1 MKCNS
6 LPSHVADAID
16 VVEELCLSAD
26 LCHHLPWNL
35 LEKGMCITCAHNNNV
50 WTGVCLLLQSQ
61 YGYPRASLLLRN
73 GTRISASTVTR
84 GRKLLLQDTSVCLCV
99 FFLRFAWDQRLRFL
113 SHQIQVFRAYKQAP
127 DVDTD
132 PGGTAREMYSREPD
146 TEGRRGS
153 EHREKVLCWLPLKLD
168 EHLCVTDGFVSSL
181 WFFYLRVPCDEPS
194 GIWALEVS
202 RARCSAEA
210 SEGRH
215 CMPLRGVRS
224 ISVRFCRFCAGCLW
238 IWMSICGV
246 ALASQQ
252 PWHNLQR
259 CCLSRPPQAPLSCPA
274 RRESVVVAETATP
287 CDSSSGCWLG
297 PNSVQAAEVTASAR
311 DAGGPESFTPRH
323 FRPLW
328 AAAELPPLQAAAF
341 SRARSWDDNGPLQT
355 LVRGNFCSRGGAYG
369 TAISSKTVWFRSE
382 NVEPGLNQPLFLFL
396 EIVGPVHQ
404 ARKKGNMNQR
414 TWGLQG

>member
-16 VVEELCLSAD
+16 VVEELCLRYGLQEQLYTCVQLFFLSAD

-194 GIWALEVS
+194 GIWALEVLC
-202 RARCSAEA
+202 RGFGGETLHAAE
-210 SEGRH
+210 
-215 CMPLRGVRS
+215 
-224 ISVRFCRFCAGCLW
+224 
-238 IWMSICGV
+238 
-246 ALASQQ
+246 
-252 PWHNLQR
+252 R
-259 CCLSRPPQAPLSCPA
+259 CCLGLSTAVAQPA
-274 RRESVVVAETATP
+274 AM
-287 CDSSSGCWLG
+287 L
-297 PNSVQAAEVTASAR
+297 
-311 DAGGPESFTPRH
+311 
-323 FRPLW
+323 
-328 AAAELPPLQAAAF
+328 PLQAPAGPAF
-341 SRARSWDDNGPLQT
+341 LSSQAGKRGCCRNSYALRLLLRLLARPQ
-355 LVRGNFCSRGGAYG
+355 
-369 TAISSKTVWFRSE
+369 
-382 NVEPGLNQPLFLFL
+382 
-396 EIVGPVHQ
+396 
-404 ARKKGNMNQR
+404 QR
-414 TWGLQG
+414 TGC

>member
-50 WTGVCLLLQSQ
+50 RTGVCLLLQSQVKSSRLLTSRSLWVPPPRPRYLHQHFPMRGGAERGAECQGIHRVFLWQ

-84 GRKLLLQDTSVCLCV
+84 GRKLLSQDTSLCLCV

-113 SHQIQVFRAYKQAP
+113 THQIQVFRAYKQAP
-127 DVDTD
+127 DVDAD

-168 EHLCVTDGFVSSL
+168 EHLCVTDGFMSPL

-194 GIWALEVS
+194 GIWALEMS
-202 RARCSAEA
+202 RARCSVEA

-215 CMPLRGVRS
+215 RMPMRGVRS

-238 IWMSICGV
+238 IWMSICGEPGHRKEEEG
-246 ALASQQ
+246 AADF
-252 PWHNLQR
+252 LQ
-259 CCLSRPPQAPLSCPA
+259 A
-274 RRESVVVAETATP
+274 RR
-287 CDSSSGCWLG
+287 
-297 PNSVQAAEVTASAR
+297 
-311 DAGGPESFTPRH
+311 
-323 FRPLW
+323 
-328 AAAELPPLQAAAF
+328 
-341 SRARSWDDNGPLQT
+341 
-355 LVRGNFCSRGGAYG
+355 
-369 TAISSKTVWFRSE
+369 
-382 NVEPGLNQPLFLFL
+382 
-396 EIVGPVHQ
+396 
-404 ARKKGNMNQR
+404 
-414 TWGLQG
+414 

>member
-16 VVEELCLSAD
+16 VVEELCLRYGLQEQLYTCVQLFFLSAD

-194 GIWALEVS
+194 GIWALEVLC
-202 RARCSAEA
+202 RGFGGETLHAAE
-210 SEGRH
+210 
-215 CMPLRGVRS
+215 S

-238 IWMSICGV
+238 IWMSICGEPGHREEEEG
-246 ALASQQ
+246 AADF
-252 PWHNLQR
+252 LQARR
-259 CCLSRPPQAPLSCPA
+259 CCLGLSTAVAQPA
-274 RRESVVVAETATP
+274 AM
-287 CDSSSGCWLG
+287 L
-297 PNSVQAAEVTASAR
+297 
-311 DAGGPESFTPRH
+311 
-323 FRPLW
+323 
-328 AAAELPPLQAAAF
+328 PLQAPAGPAF
-341 SRARSWDDNGPLQT
+341 LSSQAGKRGCCRNSYALRLLLRLLARPQ
-355 LVRGNFCSRGGAYG
+355 
-369 TAISSKTVWFRSE
+369 
-382 NVEPGLNQPLFLFL
+382 
-396 EIVGPVHQ
+396 
-404 ARKKGNMNQR
+404 QR
-414 TWGLQG
+414 TGC